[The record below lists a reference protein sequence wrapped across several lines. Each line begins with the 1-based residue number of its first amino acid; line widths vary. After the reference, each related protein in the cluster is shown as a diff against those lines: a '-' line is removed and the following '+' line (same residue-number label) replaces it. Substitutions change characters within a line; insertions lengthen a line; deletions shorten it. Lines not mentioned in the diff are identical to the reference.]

1 MLYVCGLLFSEAK
14 LIRKLRVEIVRQVS
28 RFVGLDDECPSW
40 QNTGRTGMA
49 ERLDFKPS
57 PDSKTE
63 YIAFLLRP
71 LELPGR
77 VGSCEIAVSE
87 DFEEHITPDL
97 QATLD
102 RYKEALTD
110 QRPFGYEETKWLWDE
125 YMVILDRK
133 EQIRWQQRNARK
145 EEHEAWLLDTHKLY
159 PCMHQRR
166 GKRYYRHGGKNAK
179 CEGCGRWLT
188 WLLDCRKCDLRACK
202 DCTNE
207 SKEKCQ
213 VLEEAARW
221 EERNRVS

>member
-1 MLYVCGLLFSEAK
+1 MCGLLFSEAK
-14 LIRKLRVEIVRQVS
+14 LIRHLRVEIMRQVS

-40 QNTGRTGMA
+40 QTTGGTGMA
-49 ERLDFKPS
+49 ERLDLKPT

-63 YIAFLLRP
+63 YLAFLLRP

-77 VGSCEIAVSE
+77 VRNCEIAVSE

-110 QRPFGYEETKWLWDE
+110 QKPFGYEETKWLWDD

-133 EQIRWQQRNARK
+133 EQIRRQQRNARK

-166 GKRYYRHGGKNAK
+166 GKRYYRHGGKKAK

-207 SKEKCQ
+207 LKEKRP
-213 VLEEAARW
+213 VLELAVRW
-221 EERNRVS
+221 EELNRMG